1 MVVPTFCIWNWCH
14 VPKCVAVNE
23 KIQMMVRMSPSVN
36 FKEQLSRSML
46 AFLWQP
52 AWKEGGNAPRSKAQ
66 SGATYKSRLLP
77 EKVPTV
83 PSKDMGNVPKV
94 PVGTAYTLLVWVSY
108 PEIRYTQRKSFNV
121 MDIND
126 VVMQIINISNKQL
139 CFYILCSY
147 IVSVPQQKLDHRLSA
162 VSISSATCRWC
173 PSTIQKTWNIL
184 HFQMWQSYLNNNTE
198 WSKCKH

>member
-1 MVVPTFCIWNWCH
+1 M
-14 VPKCVAVNE
+14 AVNE

-94 PVGTAYTLLVWVSY
+94 PVGTAYTLLV
-108 PEIRYTQRKSFNV
+108 
-121 MDIND
+121 
-126 VVMQIINISNKQL
+126 
-139 CFYILCSY
+139 
-147 IVSVPQQKLDHRLSA
+147 
-162 VSISSATCRWC
+162 
-173 PSTIQKTWNIL
+173 
-184 HFQMWQSYLNNNTE
+184 
-198 WSKCKH
+198 